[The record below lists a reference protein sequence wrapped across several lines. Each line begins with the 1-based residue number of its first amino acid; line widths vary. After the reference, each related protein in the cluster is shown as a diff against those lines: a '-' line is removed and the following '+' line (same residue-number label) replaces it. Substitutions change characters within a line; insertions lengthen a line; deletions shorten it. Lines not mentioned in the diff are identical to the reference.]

1 MLPLHQGKAYGLRID
16 VSLEN
21 TETGELKWIDT
32 SAVHTTCLS
41 YQTTEL
47 KAVTKRNLSS
57 ALAEEHLIADVLVH
71 EPSPTLLSREALKAE
86 KYSRLVMV
94 ASKQHTDDKRASL
107 PSFSPFIVS
116 DFGEMSPAA
125 THLQEW
131 IIEQY
136 RVKLKKQGRR
146 DDGCSNSDLVRKFRN
161 KFKVGIQLAIA
172 SGLGGMIHA
181 AGQTWGGLGN

>member
-1 MLPLHQGKAYGLRID
+1 
-16 VSLEN
+16 
-21 TETGELKWIDT
+21 
-32 SAVHTTCLS
+32 
-41 YQTTEL
+41 
-47 KAVTKRNLSS
+47 
-57 ALAEEHLIADVLVH
+57 
-71 EPSPTLLSREALKAE
+71 
-86 KYSRLVMV
+86 MV
-94 ASKQHTDDKRASL
+94 AAKQHADGKRASL

-146 DDGCSNSDLVRKFRN
+146 DDGCSNSDLVRKFRH

-181 AGQTWGGLGN
+181 AGQAWGGLGN